1 MLFLK
6 RLVVLGLTAAGVGIP
21 LHRAGVGA
29 SAPVVV
35 SGRRSAVNS
44 PAAYPTGARERYLTT
59 EEFGYIR
66 PGFHIT
72 INGVAVG
79 ADRKV
84 VVDLTFTDDA
94 DQPLDRAGKVTP
106 GPLTFSF
113 VLAWWDP
120 VLRQYTSY
128 TTRQATSLPTSP
140 VQQTVTQAG
149 ADGAGT
155 WNDISIG
162 HSTYTFKTVLPSG
175 YDATKTTTLG
185 IYATRNL
192 INEKILDKNY
202 FANAEFDFR
211 PDTQTVTDRWDMIA
225 TAACNSCHN
234 PLAAHGGSRQDVKL
248 CVLCHSPQSINP
260 DTGNTVDFKV
270 LIHKIHRGADLPSV
284 VAGTPYQIINRFG
297 VSDFSTVEFPQD
309 VRNCTKCHA
318 PPATQATNFYTYPG
332 QAACGSCHDNVNF
345 ATGENHAGGIQLS
358 DGACA
363 SCHVPQGDTE
373 FDASVIGAHTIPLKS
388 TQLAGL
394 NAEIVSV
401 TNTAPGQNPTVTFK
415 LTNGDG
421 TPVDPKPFGSS
432 LNLILGGP
440 TSEYAIT
447 PFRER
452 ADGAAFDGT
461 LATYTFKA
469 AIPAD
474 ATGSW
479 AVSIEARRTVTI
491 NGGTNPDG
499 TPRTF
504 SVTEGA
510 TNPVFYVAVTDASP
524 QPRRQVVDIDKC
536 NVCHDRLA
544 LHGGQRFVVNEC
556 VICHNPN
563 ATDVSRRP
571 ADTGS
576 PESISFQ
583 RLIHRI
589 HTGEE
594 LTHDYTV
601 YGFGGSVNNFNEVR
615 FPGDRRDCEKCH
627 VNGSQQLPLPETNLP
642 VQTPPPPQE
651 WYTPQQTTAAACLGC
666 HDTREAAAHAFVNTA
681 PFGEACASC
690 HAPEDQFAVDKV
702 HAR

>member
-1 MLFLK
+1 MQILRQL
-6 RLVVLGLTAAGVGIP
+6 LVVALSATGIAVP
-21 LHRAGVGA
+21 FRGA
-29 SAPVVV
+29 APVVV
-35 SGRRSAVNS
+35 NS
-44 PAAYPTGARERYLTT
+44 RPVLRTSPKAYSTNAKEHYLTT
-59 EEFGYIR
+59 DQFGYIR
-66 PGFHIT
+66 PGFNVR
-72 INGVAVG
+72 INGVAIG
-79 ADRKV
+79 ADRKP
-84 VVDLTFTDDA
+84 VVDVSFTDDA

-106 GPLTFSF
+106 GALSVSF
-113 VLAWWDP
+113 ILAWWDP
-120 VLRQYTSY
+120 VQRQYTSY
-128 TTRQATSLPTSP
+128 TTRPATSLPTSP
-140 VQQTVTQAG
+140 VQQTVIQAG
-149 ADGAGT
+149 TDGAGNAGWT
-155 WNDISIG
+155 DISLG
-162 HSTYTFKTVLPSG
+162 HATYTFKTVLPSS

-185 IYATRNL
+185 VYGTRNL
-192 INEKILDKNY
+192 TDILGKSY
-202 FANAEFDFR
+202 YANAEYDFR
-211 PDTQTVTDRWDMIA
+211 PDAQPLADQWDMIA
-225 TAACNSCHN
+225 TAACNNCHN
-234 PLAAHGGSRQDVKL
+234 PLSAHGGSRRDVKL
-248 CVLCHSPQSINP
+248 CVLCHSPQSVNP

-270 LIHKIHRGADLPSV
+270 LIHKIHDGANLPSV
-284 VAGTPYQIINRFG
+284 EAGTPYEIINSHG

-318 PPATQATNFYTYPG
+318 APATQATNFYTYPSA
-332 QAACGSCHDNVNF
+332 AACGSCHDNVNF
-345 ATGENHAGGIQLS
+345 ATGENHAAGIQVDDS
-358 DGACA
+358 ACA
-363 SCHVPQGDTE
+363 SCHIPQGDTE
-373 FDASVIGAHTIPLKS
+373 FDASVLGAHTIPLKS

-401 TNTAPGQNPTVTFK
+401 TNTAPGQSPTVTFK

-421 TPVDPKPFGSS
+421 SAVDPATFGSN

-440 TSEYAIT
+440 TTDYAIN

-452 ADGAAFDGT
+452 ADGAAFNGT
-461 LATYTFKA
+461 TATYTFKA
-469 AIPAD
+469 VIPAD
-474 ATGSW
+474 ATGTW
-479 AVSIEARRTVTI
+479 VVSADVRRTVTI

-499 TPRTF
+499 SPRTF

-510 TNPVFYVAVTDASP
+510 NNPIFYVAVTDASP
-524 QPRRQVVDIDKC
+524 QPRRQSVDIAKC

-571 ADTGS
+571 ADVGS

-627 VNGSQQLPLPETNLP
+627 VNDSQQLPLPATNLA

-651 WYTPQQTTAAACLGC
+651 WYTPMQTTAAACLGC
-666 HDTREAAAHAFVNTA
+666 HDTQEAAAHAYVMTS
-681 PFGEACASC
+681 PFGESCAAC
-690 HAPEDQFAVDKV
+690 HAPEDDFSVDKV

>member
-1 MLFLK
+1 MI
-6 RLVVLGLTAAGVGIP
+6 GPASYP
-21 LHRAGVGA
+21 L
-29 SAPVVV
+29 
-35 SGRRSAVNS
+35 
-44 PAAYPTGARERYLTT
+44 GARERYLTT

-66 PGFHIT
+66 PGFNIT
-72 INGVAVG
+72 IIGVAVG
-79 ADRKV
+79 ADRRV
-84 VVDLTFTDDA
+84 VVDLTYTDDK

-140 VQQTVTQAG
+140 IQQTLTQAG

-155 WNDISIG
+155 WNDISLG
-162 HSTYTFKTVLPSG
+162 HSTYTFKTVLPDG

-192 INEKILDKNY
+192 IAEQILDKNY
-202 FANAEFDFR
+202 FANVEFDFR
-211 PDTQTVTDRWDMIA
+211 PDTQAVTARWDMIA
-225 TAACNSCHN
+225 TAACNSCHD

-248 CVLCHSPQSINP
+248 CVLCHSPQSVNP

-270 LIHKIHRGADLPSV
+270 LIHKIHDGANLPSV
-284 VAGTPYQIINRFG
+284 AAGTPYQIINRFG
-297 VSDFSTVEFPQD
+297 VSDFSSVEFPQD
-309 VRNCTKCHA
+309 VRNCTTCHA
-318 PPATQATNFYTYPG
+318 PPATQASNYFSYPG

-345 ATGENHAGGIQLS
+345 ATGQNHAGGIQLS

-363 SCHVPQGDTE
+363 SCHVPQGDAE
-373 FDASVIGAHTIPLKS
+373 FDASVIGSHTIPLKS
-388 TQLAGL
+388 KQLAGL

-440 TSEYAIT
+440 TSEYAIN

-469 AIPAD
+469 SIPAD
-474 ATGSW
+474 ATGTW
-479 AVSIEARRTVTI
+479 TVAAEARRTVTI
-491 NGGTNPDG
+491 NGGTNLDG

-510 TNPVFYVAVTDASP
+510 TNPVFYAAVTDASP

-571 ADTGS
+571 AGSGS

-589 HTGEE
+589 HTGTE

-601 YGFGGSVNNFNEVR
+601 YGFGGSVNNFNGVR

-627 VNGSQQLPLPETNLP
+627 VNGSQQLPLPDTNLP

-681 PFGEACASC
+681 PFGEACGSC
-690 HAPEDQFAVDKV
+690 HAPEDQFAVDRV

>member
-1 MLFLK
+1 MRILS
-6 RLVVLGLTAAGVGIP
+6 RIAAVGLTAASVAVPIVNRSTP
-21 LHRAGVGA
+21 SVISSRPMTRTSP
-29 SAPVVV
+29 SAY
-35 SGRRSAVNS
+35 ATD
-44 PAAYPTGARERYLTT
+44 AKEHYLTT
-59 EEFGYIR
+59 DQFGYIR
-66 PGFHIT
+66 PGFNIT
-72 INGVAVG
+72 INSVTIGS
-79 ADRKV
+79 DRKV
-84 VVDLTFTDDA
+84 VADVSYTDDA
-94 DQPLDRAGKVTP
+94 GQPLDRAGKITP
-106 GPLTFSF
+106 GVISMSF
-113 VLAWWDP
+113 ILAWWDP
-120 VLRQYTSY
+120 VQRQYTSY

-140 VQQTVTQAG
+140 IQQTVTQAG
-149 ADGAGT
+149 TDGAGAAGF
-155 WNDISIG
+155 NDISLG

-175 YDATKTTTLG
+175 YDASKTTTLG
-185 IYATRNL
+185 VYGTRNL
-192 INEKILDKNY
+192 TEIAGKNY
-202 FANAEFDFR
+202 YSNAEYDFR
-211 PDTQTVTDRWDMIA
+211 PDAQAITEKWDMIA
-225 TAACNSCHN
+225 TAACNNCHN
-234 PLAAHGGSRQDVKL
+234 PLSAHGGSRQDVKL
-248 CVLCHSPQSINP
+248 CVLCHSPQSVNP

-270 LIHKIHRGADLPSV
+270 LIHKIHRGAELPSV
-284 VAGTPYQIINRFG
+284 QAGTPYEIINSHG

-318 PPATQATNFYTYPG
+318 APATQAANYFTYPS

-345 ATGENHAGGIQLS
+345 ATGENHAAGIQVDDS
-358 DGACA
+358 ACA
-363 SCHVPQGDTE
+363 SCHVPEGDTE
-373 FDASVIGAHTIPLKS
+373 FDASVLGAHTIPLKS
-388 TQLAGL
+388 KQLAGL

-401 TNTAPGQNPTVTFK
+401 TNTSPGQKPTATFK

-421 TPVDPKPFGSS
+421 TAVDPKTFGSS
-432 LNLILGGP
+432 LNLLLGGP
-440 TSEYAIT
+440 TTEYAIN

-461 LATYTFKA
+461 VSTYTFTA

-474 ATGSW
+474 ATGTW
-479 AVSIEARRTVTI
+479 AVAIEARRTVTI
-491 NGGTNPDG
+491 DGGTNPDG
-499 TPRTF
+499 SPRTF

-524 QPRRQVVDIDKC
+524 QVRRQVVDIAKC

-544 LHGGQRFVVNEC
+544 LHGGQRFVVEEC

-601 YGFGGSVNNFNEVR
+601 YGFGGSKNTFNEVL
-615 FPGDRRDCEKCH
+615 FPGDRRDCAKCH
-627 VNGSQQLPLPETNLP
+627 VNGSQQLPLPETNLA

-651 WYTPQQTTAAACLGC
+651 WYTPMQTTAAACLGC
-666 HDTREAAAHAFVNTA
+666 HDTQEAAAHAYVMTA
-681 PFGEACASC
+681 PFGESCAAC
-690 HAPEDQFAVDKV
+690 HAPDDDFSVDKV